1 MHDTPLPHKKNKG
14 REKKRFDGEINTTI
28 KLDKTQEVS
37 GKCKSI
43 KSWEINDGMK
53 GAGAVA
59 INLHQSTGKEEIY
72 ESLTMASIAGRPSL
86 SSG

>member
-1 MHDTPLPHKKNKG
+1 M
-14 REKKRFDGEINTTI
+14 
-28 KLDKTQEVS
+28 
-37 GKCKSI
+37 

-72 ESLTMASIAGRPSL
+72 G
-86 SSG
+86 